1 VPDFLLITIMK
12 MRNVFAVTACSC
24 LGSASAAEDLSVGAV
39 AKIIQML
46 NDMSTKAKQEKADEE
61 VEYAKFSQFCAGGK
75 PSLKK
80 KITKS
85 GETIETLNAEIDKL
99 ASDATTLGD
108 EIGGLQADVTT
119 FEADKKESVAQRA
132 KDHAGFVEESTDYGE
147 SVDALDRAILTL
159 QEKDRDIPGA
169 SLIQLQTNDKLP
181 VQAKSIISAFLGMG
195 SDDDFAPP
203 EAKAYEAQSG
213 GIIEM
218 LKKLKDEFRSK
229 LGQCQKEEMN
239 SKHAYDMVQQDL
251 IDSIENSNK
260 DVEEK
265 TAEKEGKIEKKAM
278 DKKELAAEIEVKA
291 ADESTLKNLDTE
303 CKQKKLSFDEK
314 QQLRTDEIA
323 AIAKA
328 MEILSDGRVADGS
341 QHVGSSFIQS
351 DNRNTFL
358 GQSEGIHRQ
367 LREFLSGEAQRL
379 HSKNLGLLSEKMAAD
394 PFAKVKKLIDDMIT
408 RLLEEANADADK
420 EGWCDTEMGKSKVT
434 RNKLSEEID
443 GLDAAIEDG
452 KGTIMKLTQ
461 EMADLSSDIK
471 EMDGQTGE
479 ATALREEEKAK
490 NKATIEDAQGA
501 QKAVA
506 AATAVLKDFYAK
518 AASATAFVQ
527 TKPSL
532 LSKGIKMGTDEWQAL
547 ANPNFEGTI
556 DKGHKEGMQTFGET
570 YQGNQDAAG
579 GVMALLEVALS
590 DFANLEADT
599 KAGEV
604 EAQQSYDRFMV
615 ECKKTKAVKSKK
627 IDMDEADRAAA
638 ESKVQEDIAELKSTQ
653 DELIA
658 ADKYH
663 EKLVPQCIDQG
674 MTWDELV
681 KARQDE
687 ISSLKQALEIFNRQ
701 GSVDTSA

>member
-1 VPDFLLITIMK
+1 
-12 MRNVFAVTACSC
+12 MRVLALAACST
-24 LGSASAAEDLSVGAV
+24 LHSAHAVEEQSVGAV

-46 NDMSTKAKQEKADEE
+46 NDMSTKAKQEKKDEE
-61 VEYAKFSQFCAGGK
+61 VEFAKFKQFCADGK

-80 KITKS
+80 KIAKS
-85 GETIETLNAEIDKL
+85 AETIETLGAEIGKL
-99 ASDATTLGD
+99 GSDVKTLGD
-108 EIGGLQADVTT
+108 EIGSLQNYVTE
-119 FEADKKESVAQRA
+119 FEADKKESTAQRE
-132 KDHAGFVEESTDYGE
+132 KDHAAFVEESTDYGE
-147 SVDALDRAILTL
+147 SVDALERAILVL
-159 QEKDRDIPGA
+159 QERDHDIQGT
-169 SLIQLQTNDKLP
+169 SLLQLTSNDKLP
-181 VQAKSIISAFLGMG
+181 VQARSIISAFLGMG
-195 SDDDFAPP
+195 GSEGFEPP

-218 LKKLKDEFRSK
+218 LKKLLDEFRAK

-239 SKHAYDMVQQDL
+239 SKHAYNMVQQDL

-265 TAEKEGKIEKKAM
+265 TAEKESKIEKAAM
-278 DKKELAAEIEVKA
+278 NKKELAATKEVKA
-291 ADESTLKNLDTE
+291 ADEETLKNLDVE
-303 CKQKKLSFDEK
+303 CKQKALSFEEK
-314 QQLRTDEIA
+314 QQLRADEIA

-328 MEILSDGRVADGS
+328 IEILSDGRVDAGH
-341 QHVGSSFIQS
+341 QHIGFTQIASSFVQT
-351 DNRNTFL
+351 DRADKFL
-358 GQSEGIHRQ
+358 GQSEGIHRR
-367 LREFLSGEAQRL
+367 LREFLAGEAQRL
-379 HSKNLGLLSEKMAAD
+379 HSKNLGLLSEKVGAD

-408 RLLEEANADADK
+408 RLLEEANADAEK

-461 EMADLSSDIK
+461 ELADLADEI
-471 EMDGQTGE
+471 EDLDAQMGE
-479 ATALREEEKAK
+479 ATQLRAEEKAK

-501 QKAVA
+501 QHAVA

-518 AASATAFVQ
+518 AAQATAFVQ

-532 LSKGIKMGTDEWQAL
+532 LSKGIKMGTEEWEAL

-556 DKGHKEGMQTFGET
+556 DKGHKADMQTFGET
-570 YQGNQDAAG
+570 YTGNQDAAG

-599 KAGEV
+599 KASEV
-604 EAQQSYDRFMV
+604 EAQKSYDAFMV
-615 ECKKTKAVKSKK
+615 DAKKSKATKSKK
-627 IDMDEADRAAA
+627 IDMDTADRAAA
-638 ESKVQEDIAELKSTQ
+638 ESKLQEDIAELKSTQ

-681 KARQDE
+681 KARHDE
-687 ISSLKQALEIFNRQ
+687 INSLKEALEILNRQ
-701 GSVDTSA
+701 GSIETSA

>member
-1 VPDFLLITIMK
+1 MKCGAFAFAALLHSTL
-12 MRNVFAVTACSC
+12 AV
-24 LGSASAAEDLSVGAV
+24 EDESVGAV

-46 NDMSTKAKQEKADEE
+46 NDMSTKAKQEKKDEE
-61 VEYAKFSQFCAGGK
+61 VEFAKFKQFCIDGK

-80 KITKS
+80 KIAKS
-85 GETIETLNAEIDKL
+85 AETIETLNAEIDKL
-99 ASDATTLGD
+99 GADIKTLGG
-108 EIGGLQADVTT
+108 EIGGLQGEVTT
-119 FEADKKESVAQRA
+119 FEADKKESTAQRE
-132 KDHAGFVEESTDYGE
+132 KDHSAFVEEEQDYGE
-147 SVDALDRAILTL
+147 SVDALERAIQVL

-169 SLIQLQTNDKLP
+169 SLLQIQDKLP
-181 VQAKSIISAFLGMG
+181 VQAKSIISAFLGMNQD
-195 SDDDFAPP
+195 SEFEPP

-218 LKKLKDEFRSK
+218 LKKLLDEFRAK

-239 SKHAYDMVQQDL
+239 SKHAYNMVQQDL
-251 IDSIENSNK
+251 VDSIENANK
-260 DVEEK
+260 DIEEK
-265 TAEKEGKIEKKAM
+265 TAEKESKTEKRAM
-278 DKKELAAEIEVKA
+278 DKKELASTIEMKA
-291 ADESTLKNLDTE
+291 TDEETLKNLDTE
-303 CKQKKLSFDEK
+303 CKQKTLSFEEK
-314 QQLRTDEIA
+314 QQLRADEIG

-328 MEILSDGRVADGS
+328 MEILSDGRVDAGG
-341 QHVGSSFIQS
+341 QHIGLDQTGTAFVQT
-351 DNRNTFL
+351 DRRDTFL
-358 GQSEGIHRQ
+358 GQSEGVHRR
-367 LREFLSGEAQRL
+367 LREFLANEAQRL
-379 HSKNLGLLSEKMAAD
+379 HSKNLGLLSEKVAAD

-408 RLLEEANADADK
+408 RLLEEANADAEK

-443 GLDAAIEDG
+443 GLTAAIEDG

-461 EMADLSSDIK
+461 ELADLSDEIK
-471 EMDGQTGE
+471 DLDAQMGE
-479 ATALREEEKAK
+479 ATQLRADEKAK
-490 NKATIEDAQGA
+490 NKATIVDAQGA

-518 AASATAFVQ
+518 AAQATALVQ
-527 TKPSL
+527 TKAKPAL
-532 LSKGIKMGTDEWQAL
+532 LSRGIKMGTEEWEAL

-570 YQGNQDAAG
+570 YKGNQDAAG

-599 KAGEV
+599 KAS
-604 EAQQSYDRFMV
+604 EAEAVASFDAFMV
-615 ECKKTKAVKSKK
+615 DSKKSKAKKSKK
-627 IDMDEADRAAA
+627 IEMDQADRASA
-638 ESKVQEDIAELKSTQ
+638 ESKLQEDIAELKSTQ

-674 MTWDELV
+674 MSWEELV

-687 ISSLKQALEIFNRQ
+687 INSLKEALEILGRQ